1 MAKFA
6 TPSWLLAPEWGVGTD
21 PYNWILY
28 RRSTKKD
35 GSPGN
40 WKAVGYYA
48 TADKLLMGF
57 YRKLT
62 RTEDPNSDLVKHVK
76 ACSERV
82 QVAAAALSA
91 ELEQCTWLGLTPPQR
106 TRKQKARARRALCS
120 FAEDD
125 QLHGSN

>member
-1 MAKFA
+1 MSKSASPKWIL
-6 TPSWLLAPEWGVGTD
+6 SPEWGVGTD

-28 RRSTKKD
+28 RRGTKKD
-35 GSPGN
+35 CSPGD

-62 RTEDPNSDLVKHVK
+62 RIEDPNSDLVKHVK

-82 QVAAAALSA
+82 QAAAAALSA
-91 ELEQCTWLGLTPPQR
+91 ELEQWAWAGLTQPPAHPKTESPR
-106 TRKQKARARRALCS
+106 
-120 FAEDD
+120 
-125 QLHGSN
+125 